1 MSETLDWITASADAA
16 TAKARPELSPI
27 LRALPQGPLVLVS
40 DVAAA
45 LDIDPETVRAWIDEG
60 HVRATNF
67 GSKKDKPYWK
77 IHRESLVSFLS
88 SRTV

>member
-1 MSETLDWITASADAA
+1 MNETLDWITASADAA
-16 TAKARPELSPI
+16 SAKARPEMASL
-27 LRALPQGPLVLVS
+27 LRALPQSPLVLVS

-45 LDIDPETVRAWIDEG
+45 LALDPETVRAWIDEG